1 MCDSDSEFH
10 EGKGH
15 YNYVANP
22 IKHGMKAEGFER
34 RGQSWYAATDFP
46 NDLVVEIE
54 DVSFHIHKF
63 PLLSRCGRLNRMLH
77 DYHTDTDKDHIRLY
91 DIPGGAESF
100 ELAAKFCYGE
110 AVDLNSSNISGLRC
124 TAEYLEMTEDLEEG
138 NLIFKTEAFLS
149 YVVLSSWRDSIM
161 VLKSCEQLSPWA
173 ENLQIVRRCSESIAW
188 KACSNK
194 KNDIRRSYTMS
205 RSPKKPN
212 QSPHWNYSPGNQQVP
227 PDCWLEDVSI
237 LRIDHFVKVITA
249 IKVKGMRFELIG
261 ACIMHYASKCL
272 PQICGESS
280 CTEVTSNDSW
290 KSGSLHIV
298 VAEGRDDLATARL
311 RSEQRLIVESLISI
325 LPQQKDAVP
334 CSFLLRLL
342 RMASMLKV
350 APALVT
356 ELEKRVGMQL
366 EQAVLNDLLIPCYS
380 TKSTETLYDVDL
392 VQRIL
397 EHFLMQQQTQ
407 EPPSPCR
414 SAGYGASAGEKLH
427 AAAAFS
433 AITKVARLVDSY
445 ITEIARDR
453 NLSMSKF
460 QVLAEALPDSART
473 CDDGLYRAIDSYL
486 KAHPVLSEH
495 ERKRLCKVMN
505 CQKLSID
512 ACIHAAHNERLPL
525 RTVVQVLFSQQAKM
539 ANTIASNNVPIKMDD
554 DHNRMDF
561 QSEQTHRLSRV
572 LENAA
577 HPFQEGWSSTK
588 KDIKTIMFDME
599 SLKSKVVQLQSE
611 VDTLNQQW
619 GKFPKP
625 KWSGS
630 AWSTGWKKLS
640 KLKYSSVF
648 HTHTQDMGCPPEQVV
663 RKTRHWRN
671 SIS

>member
-1 MCDSDSEFH
+1 
-10 EGKGH
+10 
-15 YNYVANP
+15 
-22 IKHGMKAEGFER
+22 
-34 RGQSWYAATDFP
+34 
-46 NDLVVEIE
+46 
-54 DVSFHIHKF
+54 
-63 PLLSRCGRLNRMLH
+63 
-77 DYHTDTDKDHIRLY
+77 
-91 DIPGGAESF
+91 
-100 ELAAKFCYGE
+100 
-110 AVDLNSSNISGLRC
+110 
-124 TAEYLEMTEDLEEG
+124 
-138 NLIFKTEAFLS
+138 
-149 YVVLSSWRDSIM
+149 
-161 VLKSCEQLSPWA
+161 
-173 ENLQIVRRCSESIAW
+173 
-188 KACSNK
+188 
-194 KNDIRRSYTMS
+194 MS

>member
-15 YNYVANP
+15 YDCVANP

-77 DYHTDTDKDHIRLY
+77 DYHSDTDKDYIRLY

-110 AVDLNSSNISGLRC
+110 PVDLNSSNISGLRC

-194 KNDIRRSYTMS
+194 KNEIRRSYTMS
-205 RSPKKPN
+205 KSPKKPN

-227 PDCWLEDVSI
+227 QDCWFEDVSI

-249 IKVKGMRFELIG
+249 IKVKGMRFELLG

-272 PQICGESS
+272 PQICGEPS

-298 VAEGRDDLATARL
+298 VAEGRDDLATTRL

-325 LPQQKDAVP
+325 LPQQKDAVS

-366 EQAVLNDLLIPCYS
+366 EQAILNDLLIPCYS

-397 EHFLMQQQTQ
+397 EHFLMQQQTH

-414 SAGYGASAGEKLH
+414 SARYGASAGEKLH
-427 AAAAFS
+427 APAVS

-453 NLSMSKF
+453 NLSMGKF

-505 CQKLSID
+505 SQKLSMD

-539 ANTIASNNVPIKMDD
+539 ANTIASNNVPIKFDD

-572 LENAA
+572 LENVA